1 MMRKQAYFGTVALFL
16 ALLGILAAAF
26 WILPDREFSEQENRS
41 LQGLPRLDAEAL
53 LSGRYADA
61 VNDYFADQ
69 FPMRDSLVALKGLC
83 ELARGMGENDG
94 ILLGRD
100 GHLARGR
107 FEMRDVG
114 GALLTDTDY
123 FDPARVA
130 LATERLS
137 ELSESLGCS
146 FTVMA
151 VGRAI
156 DICAASFDYPSCLS
170 ERLLSLFDAEL
181 ADTLSRVDVTDILR
195 ERHAAGEYVYY
206 RTDHHWTT
214 RGAYYAYAALM
225 REMGMEEEIL
235 PQDAF
240 QIRTVEDFYG
250 TAWSAGGMKFVPPDA
265 LEIWTLGDEGEYLVV
280 ADGRELDGFYAEGY
294 LAKKDKYSVF
304 LDGTHDVVTVTRRDG
319 AERPT
324 LLILRD
330 SYASSIAPFLAR
342 HFDLVLLNLSST
354 RTDFTDLS
362 GLVVQYRPDRAVLIY
377 GMENI
382 LTADKVTR
390 LH

>member
-1 MMRKQAYFGTVALFL
+1 MQKRAHFYTVALFL
-16 ALLGILAAAF
+16 ALLGVFALAF
-26 WILPDREFSEQENRS
+26 WILPDRDFSEQENRG
-41 LQGLPRLDAEAL
+41 LQGMPRPNGAAI
-53 LSGRYADA
+53 LSGKFADA

-83 ELARGMGENDG
+83 ELARGTGENDG

-107 FEMRDVG
+107 FGMRTADG
-114 GALLTDTDY
+114 EILSDTDY
-123 FDPARVA
+123 FDPARVRLAAEA
-130 LATERLS
+130 LSSLGERLD
-137 ELSESLGCS
+137 CP

-156 DICAASFDYPSCLS
+156 DVCAASFSYPSCLS
-170 ERLLSLFDAEL
+170 DRLLRTFDDPL
-181 ADTLSRVDVTDILR
+181 ADGLSRVDVTRLLR
-195 ERHAAGEYVYY
+195 ERHEAGEAVYY

-214 RGAYYAYAALM
+214 LGAYYAYAALM
-225 REMGMEEEIL
+225 REMGRESEIL
-235 PQDAF
+235 PAKRF
-240 QIRTVEDFYG
+240 QICTVDGFYG
-250 TAWSAGGMKFVPPDA
+250 TAWSAGGMKFVAPDV
-265 LEIWTLGDEGEYLVV
+265 LEIWTAGDEGDYCVV
-280 ADGRELDGFYAEGY
+280 ADGRELDGFYSEGY
-294 LAKKDKYSVF
+294 LARKDKYSVF

-319 AERPT
+319 APRER

-330 SYASSIAPFLAR
+330 SYAAAIAPFLAR

-354 RTDFTDLS
+354 RTDFRDLS
-362 GLVVQYRPDRAVLIY
+362 GAVEEYGADRAVLIY

-382 LTADKVTR
+382 LTADRVTG